1 MLVRLIVTFLF
12 IFKFQAS
19 ASCLLSDAMKDPKLS
34 GNSEFW
40 EDYSKLSAK
49 GNVPD
54 KDLQNLITKHS
65 KQSSLNTENKTSPS
79 ISNQAYRLNINSQA
93 KKDISRLSKNLKD
106 KMDDFMDIAVQK
118 DGLKKIRDNP
128 GSWRLEKVIEN
139 RKTYHTVRLNDGY
152 RVLFDYDSSGELKIF
167 SVSKSVTH

>member
-1 MLVRLIVTFLF
+1 MLVKIIITLISTFT
-12 IFKFQAS
+12 FQAS

-54 KDLQNLITKHS
+54 KDLQQLITKHT
-65 KQSSLNTENKTSPS
+65 QQNSSVSNDK
-79 ISNQAYRLNINSQA
+79 ISSGAVGQAYRLNINSQA

-106 KMDDFMDIAVQK
+106 KMDDFMDLAVQK

-139 RKTYHTVRLNDGY
+139 RRTYHTVRLNDGY